1 MQRLFLRGLLLG
13 LSLLAL
19 AACSSTPI
27 KLYPGPALAAD
38 KIATLKVPVEV
49 EILSLNGSKV
59 DAAHTLLGT
68 DDQQLQLLPGD
79 YKLLVYY
86 NNIWKTGT
94 KSHEKIKSAPV
105 KFRLTLAANHTYV
118 MDFKHATNTQEAQAF
133 RQHFTPWITD
143 IDSGT
148 RTQSKPSGLALDDSL
163 IAQLTGKV
171 KAVVVGPKDPQ
182 GNQVIAPLAT
192 TVVAGANPVAA
203 TAPASH
209 PATIS
214 TSKGNAATTATA
226 AEGGYL
232 TLLKAQ
238 WSQAS
243 KAEKRAF
250 LQWIGSH

>member
-1 MQRLFLRGLLLG
+1 MQRFLLRYLLLG
-13 LSLLAL
+13 LSVLAL

-27 KLYPGPALAAD
+27 KLYPGPSLAAD
-38 KIATLKVPVEV
+38 KIATLKVPVEI

-105 KFRLTLAANHTYV
+105 EFRLTLAANHTYV
-118 MDFKHATNTQEAQAF
+118 MDFKHATNTHEAQAF

-143 IDSGT
+143 TSNGA
-148 RTQSKPSGLALDDSL
+148 RTPSKPSGLALDDSL

-171 KAVVVGPKDPQ
+171 KAVVVGPKDTQ
-182 GNQVIAPLAT
+182 GNRVIAPLAAPAAASANAVPVPANRPT
-192 TVVAGANPVAA
+192 TAPTRTTAADA
-203 TAPASH
+203 TATTPA
-209 PATIS
+209 
-214 TSKGNAATTATA
+214 
-226 AEGGYL
+226 GGYL

-250 LQWIGSH
+250 LQWVGSH